1 VWKGH
6 EPPRISMMGQPVID
20 TAQDVFASYLAFSE
34 RVRTLQGEIVERMD
48 GVRNTFA
55 VAIRDKSL
63 ADVDSTKIGD
73 FLSDPITVERIGAAD
88 YLVTIPQFL
97 NLHCGWLIKRTR
109 SHRVYRLNTYSIFGS
124 NGLPEWLKVHVTLP
138 NPPDITIE
146 ENGNANYLIANDRT
160 PLQVMEMFPNLVDR
174 PDARGRYLIKDGAE
188 ALFLVRML
196 LAKYGLLLQKYN
208 PVNVAELNPEPQ
220 DMILKPHQAQLWSE
234 FVRYGRVGGFLPPRA
249 GKSYTGLYACKRI
262 KGLKLVVVPTILL
275 QKQWEAWITEYA
287 ICDTTVKTYQGITAE
302 MGRNEYTHIYYSLVV
317 FDESHR
323 CPAVCF
329 RKVACLDYKYS
340 LGLSAS
346 PFREDGNEAQ
356 IYALTGKPVFCD
368 WGQYFAEVDVVRPKI
383 KIVVCETE
391 GARTAHAK
399 WLATRPNRAGRTL
412 LFVEHIK
419 MGEFLSASLRAPF
432 YHAKNQPP
440 GGDIFTTTEYWR
452 QLTGKPVDTVILSRI
467 GDEGLKI
474 DGLRRVIVVESLGDS
489 RRQEIQRLG
498 RLLANGTESEYVM
511 LLTREE
517 RITQSKKMDEILSL
531 EGFVIEE
538 SVLERMP

>member
-1 VWKGH
+1 
-6 EPPRISMMGQPVID
+6 
-20 TAQDVFASYLAFSE
+20 
-34 RVRTLQGEIVERMD
+34 
-48 GVRNTFA
+48 
-55 VAIRDKSL
+55 
-63 ADVDSTKIGD
+63 
-73 FLSDPITVERIGAAD
+73 
-88 YLVTIPQFL
+88 
-97 NLHCGWLIKRTR
+97 
-109 SHRVYRLNTYSIFGS
+109 
-124 NGLPEWLKVHVTLP
+124 
-138 NPPDITIE
+138 
-146 ENGNANYLIANDRT
+146 
-160 PLQVMEMFPNLVDR
+160 
-174 PDARGRYLIKDGAE
+174 
-188 ALFLVRML
+188 
-196 LAKYGLLLQKYN
+196 LLL
-208 PVNVAELNPEPQ
+208 
-220 DMILKPHQAQLWSE
+220 
-234 FVRYGRVGGFLPPRA
+234 
-249 GKSYTGLYACKRI
+249 
-262 KGLKLVVVPTILL
+262 KG
-275 QKQWEAWITEYA
+275 QWEADIRTHGIT
-287 ICDTTVKTYQGITAE
+287 DTVVETYQAASTESANSEAGKYHE
-302 MGRNEYTHIYYSLVV
+302 LVV
-317 FDESHR
+317 FDEVHR
-323 CPAVCF
+323 IAAPVI
-329 RKVACLDYKYS
+329 RRVACLDYKYS

-368 WGQYFAEVDVVRPKI
+368 WGQYFAEVDVVRPRI

-391 GARTAHAK
+391 GERTAHAC

-419 MGEFLSASLRAPF
+419 MGEYLSASLRAPF

-538 SVLERMP
+538 SVLERML